1 MIGCRWRS
9 LQKRERETLAVHF
22 AWPELC
28 CSYFERIKNN
38 GWLDNGERMREWEK
52 QRKRERENG
61 CATLSVWISESSILS
76 VTSLIKRRDELAN
89 GKLQVMQSC
98 TSFQPRSSIDLQAK
112 LSRDQSGRVHC
123 QQLLLFGG
131 EYRISRTCL
140 FYKKAAATPERIFG
154 CTAELMCASV
164 CLHFCTFVPRNT
176 KWKSCTIWRLV
187 PKRTDNSPHWLI
199 VLIDQSSSS
208 REQEHLLIGK
218 RHKKKGSQLTD
229 ENITELRWSNRWYS
243 DCIFHFTKYIEKKSK
258 LVFS

>member
-1 MIGCRWRS
+1 
-9 LQKRERETLAVHF
+9 
-22 AWPELC
+22 
-28 CSYFERIKNN
+28 
-38 GWLDNGERMREWEK
+38 
-52 QRKRERENG
+52 
-61 CATLSVWISESSILS
+61 
-76 VTSLIKRRDELAN
+76 
-89 GKLQVMQSC
+89 MQSC

-187 PKRTDNSPHWLI
+187 PNRTDNSPHWLI

-243 DCIFHFTKYIEKKSK
+243 DCIFHFTKYIKKSK
-258 LVFS
+258 LVFSYKAKQINLLISFSNWYSGLVNWRTRSNKNKQQIFLTNSVWVFKLHKIPIWKKTKNRDNILFW